1 MTITELLPIVLKASL
16 MLLVLGV
23 GLKATTSDALYLF
36 RRPAQLLRALLSM
49 DVLVPLIAILLAST
63 FSLAPP
69 VKIALVTLSLAP
81 LPPTF
86 SKKPRKAGGKL
97 SYTVGLFVAITLIA
111 IVFIPLALALI
122 SRVTGVPLQM
132 SSGAIW
138 ALVLWSLLVPLV
150 TGMAIR
156 RAAPSFADRVADPV
170 KTIASVT
177 LFVAVLPILI
187 KVWPIMMSLVG
198 NGTLVAMIILAV
210 LALAAG
216 HVLGG
221 PDPEDRAVLALS
233 SAARHPAIAI
243 AIAHANFPDQKLAP
257 AAVLL
262 YVLVSGIVTVPY
274 LKWVARQQPPVVGE
288 VSPRSA

>member
-1 MTITELLPIVLKASL
+1 MTIAELLPIVLKASL
-16 MLLVLGV
+16 MLLVFGV
-23 GLKATTSDALYLF
+23 GLKAAISDALYLF

-63 FSLAPP
+63 FALEPP

-97 SYTVGLFVAITLIA
+97 SYTVGLFVAVTLIA
-111 IVFIPLALALI
+111 IVFIPFALALI
-122 SRVTGVPLQM
+122 SRVSGVPLQM
-132 SSGAIW
+132 SSGAVW
-138 ALVLWSLLVPLV
+138 ALVLWSLLLPLV

-156 RAAPSFADRVADPV
+156 RAAPSFAERVAGPV
-170 KTIASVT
+170 KSIAGVV

-198 NGTLVAMIILAV
+198 NGTLVVMIILAV

-216 HVLGG
+216 HLLGG

-243 AIAHANFPDQKLAP
+243 AIAQVNFPDQKLAP

-262 YVLVSGIVTVPY
+262 YVLVSGLVTVPY
-274 LKWVARQQPPVVGE
+274 LKWVARQQRPVVGE